1 MNRCNSSVIATF
13 LAALISA
20 ASAQDATERH
30 IVVNGAE
37 ADEEFEEPGSYGQ
50 PQWAERS
57 RASVTTKL
65 YVLSPFEVFL
75 GAVSESDFLAHK
87 HFAGDLTQEI
97 EIGLPYRI
105 ELDLENHLGL
115 TSRRLAESEVSV
127 GARYALAAWGKIPL
141 NPTIAVAYQ
150 FGTGQQLAESFD
162 HSIDQDQPDEYELRL
177 LLGQE
182 FIPHLQWAA
191 NIFFRHAVSAG
202 LNREIG
208 FTQDVA
214 WLAIADKLELGAE
227 MRYTNATR
235 RGEKRGAANELVIGP
250 SVNWKPNLHTVLSL
264 APLFG
269 CTDDSPRVAI
279 LASVSLEFGGG
290 ESRTV
295 RPGNR

>member
-1 MNRCNSSVIATF
+1 MNLRNSSVIATL

-20 ASAQDATERH
+20 ASAQEATERH
-30 IVVNGAE
+30 IVVSGAE
-37 ADEEFEEPGSYGQ
+37 AEEEFEEPGDYGQ

-57 RASVTTKL
+57 RASATTKL

-75 GAVSESDFLAHK
+75 GVVSESDFLAHNY
-87 HFAGDLTQEI
+87 FAGDLTQEI
-97 EIGLPYRI
+97 EIGLPYRF

-115 TSRRLAESEVSV
+115 TSRLVAESEVSV

-141 NPTIAVAYQ
+141 NPTIAAAYL
-150 FGTGQQLAESFD
+150 FGAGKQLAGRFD
-162 HSIDQDQPDEYELRL
+162 RSIAQDQPDEYELRL

-191 NIFFRHAVSAG
+191 NLFFRHELG
-202 LNREIG
+202 GELNRQIG

-214 WLAIADKLELGAE
+214 WLVIADRLEVGAE

-235 RGEKRGAANELVIGP
+235 RGEKRNAANEFVVGP
-250 SVNWKPNLHTVLSL
+250 SANWKPNLHTVLSL

-290 ESRTV
+290 ESKTV